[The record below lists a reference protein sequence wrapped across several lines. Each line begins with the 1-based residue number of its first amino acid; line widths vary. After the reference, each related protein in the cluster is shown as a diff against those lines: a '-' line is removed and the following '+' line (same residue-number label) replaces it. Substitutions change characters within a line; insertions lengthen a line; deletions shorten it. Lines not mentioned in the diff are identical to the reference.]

1 MPAKPVIKKA
11 PLKKAPAK
19 KAAPA
24 PAPEP
29 APEPAPAEAPPAEA
43 PPAEAAPAEAAPAE
57 VAPAEAAP
65 AEAAPAA
72 EDAPAADAAP
82 PAESAP
88 PAEAAPADA
97 AAAPPPPTEPAPPE
111 ADAAAAPAAEEVAA
125 PAPAEPEKPADV
137 PEAPSAEAASAA
149 PPAVPAPEAPAEAE
163 AAAEPAEKPAA
174 PAAAEGET
182 PAEAPAAAPEVPAPP
197 AAAKGKAPAKAV
209 APAAEKP
216 AAVAAPEAPAE
227 AAAAPEA
234 PAPPAAGKGKAPA
247 KGKGKAP
254 AAAKTKAPAKGK
266 APAKAVAPAAEE
278 PAAVAAPEAPAE
290 AADAA
295 AAAAPAAPAAQP
307 PAEDAAAPAAPE
319 APADAAAAAA
329 PPAEEPKAP
338 TPPPPE
344 PEVPTSEPLNVSV
357 EDVNDT
363 SVTIKWRPPE
373 KIGSGL
379 DGYVVEYCKDQ
390 TTDWIVANA
399 EPTPANRLVI
409 KDMATGDLLH
419 IRVVTVNPGG
429 RSAPGALAEPVI
441 VREVV
446 DRPKIHLPRVLKSR
460 LVKKVGE
467 KVNLVIPFSGKPK
480 PVVSWTKDGQ
490 ALDPKTMNIRNS
502 DKDSILFIRQ
512 VDRSHSG
519 MYEMSVKVDSF
530 EDKAAIILQVVELP
544 GPPTSIKLVDTW
556 GFNVAL
562 EWTPPQDSGNT
573 EITGYTVQKADK
585 KTGDWFTVLEH
596 FHRLN
601 GTVSDL
607 VMGNTYSFRVFAEN
621 KVGRGEEAAV
631 TKETAQILK
640 QGIHYQ
646 PVDYKEHD
654 FTEAP
659 KFTTPLSDRAATV
672 GYTTKLLCAVRGY
685 PKPKVEW
692 MKNSMIIG
700 EDPKYRMINSQGI
713 CTLEIRKPSCFD
725 GGVYTCRAKNSIG
738 EAAVACKLE
747 VKQVVNPAAEKKE

>member
-65 AEAAPAA
+65 AA
-72 EDAPAADAAP
+72 EEAPAADAAP

-209 APAAEKP
+209 APAAKEP
-216 AAVAAPEAPAE
+216 AAVVAPEASAE
-227 AAAAPEA
+227 AAAAPEV
-234 PAPPAAGKGKAPA
+234 PAPPAA
-247 KGKGKAP
+247 
-254 AAAKTKAPAKGK
+254 AKGK
-266 APAKAVAPAAEE
+266 APAKAVAPAAEK

-295 AAAAPAAPAAQP
+295 AAAAPAAQP

-319 APADAAAAAA
+319 APADGKTSAAAAA

-512 VDRSHSG
+512 VERSHSG
-519 MYEMSVKVDSF
+519 KYEMSVKVDSF
-530 EDKAAIILQVVELP
+530 EDKAAIILQIVELP
-544 GPPTSIKLVDTW
+544 GPPTSIKLADTW

>member
-65 AEAAPAA
+65 AA
-72 EDAPAADAAP
+72 EEAPAADAAP

-209 APAAEKP
+209 APAAKEP
-216 AAVAAPEAPAE
+216 AAVVAPEASAE
-227 AAAAPEA
+227 AAAAPEV
-234 PAPPAAGKGKAPA
+234 PAPPAA
-247 KGKGKAP
+247 
-254 AAAKTKAPAKGK
+254 AKGK
-266 APAKAVAPAAEE
+266 APAKAVAPAAEK

-295 AAAAPAAPAAQP
+295 AAAAPAAQP

-512 VDRSHSG
+512 VERSHSG
-519 MYEMSVKVDSF
+519 KYEMSVKVDSF
-530 EDKAAIILQVVELP
+530 EDKAAIILQIVELP
-544 GPPTSIKLVDTW
+544 GPPTSIKLADTW